1 VAFQELQCYISPVD
15 KFSKDKYKT
24 TVLPLE
30 YLYFVMDVTTR
41 EKCEASMQKV
51 RVGLKIMILD
61 TVTKVLGLNP
71 CRMGEEL
78 RYTQMVTVLRDSLC
92 TGLNLV
98 MGHITLTLGTSMKA
112 AFITT
117 RVTAGEK

>member
-1 VAFQELQCYISPVD
+1 
-15 KFSKDKYKT
+15 
-24 TVLPLE
+24 
-30 YLYFVMDVTTR
+30 
-41 EKCEASMQKV
+41 MQKV